1 MTRRVAAIEI
11 ELLDDGLKLRS
22 KGRTLTIANAA
33 RLGNQEED
41 AEFLVLLDEIGSW
54 DAPDDQTLIEI
65 EELPK
70 ILGAIEDFAA
80 RQGFSIAFE

>member
-1 MTRRVAAIEI
+1 MTRRAAAIEI
-11 ELLDDGLKLRS
+11 ELLNDGLRLRS

-33 RLGNQEED
+33 RLVKQEED
-41 AEFLVLLDEIGSW
+41 AEFLVLLDEIESW
-54 DAPDDQTLIEI
+54 DAPDDQTPIEI

-70 ILGAIEDFAA
+70 ILDAIEDFAE